1 VTILRPR
8 RTWLYHFI
16 LMINVMVSVLLLV
29 SILASYI
36 SPAMAW
42 AVALFGIA
50 YPYILLLNILFV
62 IYWLLLLD
70 KALLLSLGTI
80 LLGFPQLSNQV
91 RLNFWKDQPVA
102 SPTSFKL
109 LSFNTRLFDLYQW
122 TNRGDTR
129 HRIFRLLQKEDPSI
143 LCIQEFYTSSTRKGL
158 NNLDSLR
165 HLLKAPFIHSVYT
178 DTKNGTDHWGI
189 ATFSKYPMVRKGK
202 IFFHEATNNLCIYAD
217 LKIGPDTVRV
227 YNVHFQSNRFRKEDY
242 EFLGKPNAHNS
253 KWVASQNILN
263 RLKTGSIK
271 RSRQVDMV
279 ADHIEKSPYP
289 VVICG
294 DFNDPPSS
302 YTYNRI
308 SSHLK
313 DAFVETGMGL
323 GNTYNGIIPLL
334 RIDYI
339 LHSPRLTSA
348 GFREINVNYS
358 DHFPITCLLELNP
371 QGAGFKKPVEIEPY

>member
-1 VTILRPR
+1 
-8 RTWLYHFI
+8 
-16 LMINVMVSVLLLV
+16 MINALVSVLLLV

-36 SPAMAW
+36 SPALAW
-42 AVALFGIA
+42 AVALFGIG
-50 YPYILLLNILFV
+50 YPYILILNILFV
-62 IYWLLLLD
+62 VYWLLVQD
-70 KALLLSLGTI
+70 KAILLSLGAI
-80 LLGFPQLSNQV
+80 LVGYPQLSNQV
-91 RLNFWKDQPVA
+91 RLNFFADPPLQTEK
-102 SPTSFKL
+102 SFKL

-129 HRIFRLLQKEDPSI
+129 HRIFRLFQKENPNI
-143 LCIQEFYTSSTRKGL
+143 LCIQEFYTSSTRQGL

-165 HLLKAPFIHSVYT
+165 QLLQAPYIHSVYT

-189 ATFSKYPMVRKGK
+189 ATFSKYPIVRKGK
-202 IFFHEATNNLCIYAD
+202 IFFHEPTNNLCIYSD
-217 LKIGPDTVRV
+217 IKISQDTVRV

-242 EFLGKPNAHNS
+242 EFLGKPNEHNG

-279 ADHIEKSPYP
+279 ADHIDRSPYP
-289 VVICG
+289 VIICG

-308 SSHLK
+308 SSNLK
-313 DAFVETGMGL
+313 DAFVEAGSGL

-339 LHSPRLTSA
+339 LHSPRITSA
-348 GFREINVNYS
+348 GFRVIQENYS
-358 DHFPITCLLELNP
+358 DHFPITCQLEL
-371 QGAGFKKPVEIEPY
+371 KP

>member
-1 VTILRPR
+1 MTFFRPK

-16 LMINVMVSVLLLV
+16 LITNGVVSVLLLV

-36 SPAMAW
+36 SPALAW

-50 YPYILLLNILFV
+50 YPYILLVNILFV
-62 IYWLLLLD
+62 IYWLLVQD
-70 KALLLSLGTI
+70 KAFLLSLCII
-80 LLGFPQLSNQV
+80 LVGYPQLSNQV
-91 RLNFWKDQPVA
+91 RLNFIRKEALHPER
-102 SPTSFKL
+102 SFKL

-122 TNRGDTR
+122 TNRSDTR
-129 HRIFRLLQKEDPSI
+129 HRIFRLLKKEDPNI
-143 LCIQEFYTSSTRKGL
+143 LCIQEFYTSSTRTGL

-165 HLLKAPFIHSVYT
+165 QLLKAPFTHSVYT
-178 DTKNGTDHWGI
+178 DTRNGTDHWGI

-202 IFFHEATNNLCIYAD
+202 IFFNEATNNLCIYSD
-217 LKIGPDTVRV
+217 IKINQDTIRV

-242 EFLGKPNAHNS
+242 EFLGKPNEHNG
-253 KWVASQNILN
+253 KWIASQNILN

-271 RSRQVDMV
+271 RSRQVDLV

-289 VVICG
+289 VIICG

-308 SSHLK
+308 NSQLK
-313 DAFVETGMGL
+313 DAFVESGFGL

-339 LHSPRLTSA
+339 LHSPRLSSA
-348 GFREINVNYS
+348 GFRVIEENYS
-358 DHFPITCLLELNP
+358 DHFPITCQLEL
-371 QGAGFKKPVEIEPY
+371 KP